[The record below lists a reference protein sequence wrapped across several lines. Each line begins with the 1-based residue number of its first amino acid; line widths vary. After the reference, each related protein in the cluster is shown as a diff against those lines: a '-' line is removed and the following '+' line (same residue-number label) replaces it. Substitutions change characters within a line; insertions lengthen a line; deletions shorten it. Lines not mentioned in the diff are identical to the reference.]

1 MLRWQAQLVHLSAE
15 QIQNE
20 ELWSPVPVDSSTIQV
35 LQKGLGFTG
44 GKKAERL

>member
-1 MLRWQAQLVHLSAE
+1 MFRWQAQLVHLSAE

-35 LQKGLGFTG
+35 LHKGLVFTG
-44 GKKAERL
+44 GKGTERL